1 MIIHH
6 SKRGV
11 NVRENEIQK
20 YKYSWGLMILS
31 FFVTWGICN
40 TLRVEDNRYISNSV
54 FSLLIYLGVFFI
66 LKAFRN
72 IITKRLLMFSG
83 ISAIFYTLAAYLGK
97 QIYLYESVGWSDP
110 KIYLYILFLLP
121 FFVSCIG
128 LLLYYLPEIFKWIQE
143 YPITKEYEKYFTGSV
158 KYFLIV
164 WAILFVCW
172 LPGFIATFPGI
183 YAYDSVYQTKGLIT
197 EGNLNNHHPI
207 LHSIIYC
214 ACLVFGKEYI
224 GSYESGMSVYVIF
237 QMLILSMSMALVSKF
252 FAKQKY
258 PILFQVMFIIWNG
271 IYPVNHLMAYAGTKD
286 TLFSAFFLLWVL
298 QSVKFV
304 LDIDIFFSKW
314 RNIITYIII
323 IFLMAAFRNNGWYVF
338 LFSIPAILFI
348 GRTHW
353 KKIVFICAACC
364 LCWGAYTGPV
374 FKCLNVVPGD
384 LHEMMS
390 VPASQLTRAILVNE
404 DCLTE
409 EEKQMISEF
418 IPQYLN
424 YRPRLADD
432 VKNTFNSELFRQ
444 DPIRFIELWIS
455 VGEKCLG
462 TYIDAFLNLNI
473 GYWYPDM
480 IYRDPGAWHPYLEYA
495 NSSADDPSWIVL
507 ERANYFPILAKFY
520 NKFAYDTI
528 HQQIPIFSLLF
539 NPGMAV
545 WFIGFTAVASGY
557 YKRWQF
563 VFPCWIVLGLLGTLL
578 LGPVV
583 LVRYAYPI
591 MISVPLFIALH
602 FQTSIGD
609 VVLRK

>member
-1 MIIHH
+1 MDI
-6 SKRGV
+6 
-11 NVRENEIQK
+11 
-20 YKYSWGLMILS
+20 
-31 FFVTWGICN
+31 
-40 TLRVEDNRYISNSV
+40 
-54 FSLLIYLGVFFI
+54 
-66 LKAFRN
+66 FRC
-72 IITKRLLMFSG
+72 
-83 ISAIFYTLAAYLGK
+83 IFYTLAAYLGK

-214 ACLVFGKEYI
+214 VCLVFGKEFI
-224 GSYESGMSVYVIF
+224 GSYESGMSIYVIF
-237 QMLILSMSMALVSKF
+237 QMLLLSMCMALVSKF

-286 TLFSAFFLLWVL
+286 TLFSTFFLLWVL
-298 QSVKFV
+298 QSVKF
-304 LDIDIFFSKW
+304 
-314 RNIITYIII
+314 
-323 IFLMAAFRNNGWYVF
+323 
-338 LFSIPAILFI
+338 
-348 GRTHW
+348 
-353 KKIVFICAACC
+353 
-364 LCWGAYTGPV
+364 
-374 FKCLNVVPGD
+374 
-384 LHEMMS
+384 
-390 VPASQLTRAILVNE
+390 
-404 DCLTE
+404 
-409 EEKQMISEF
+409 
-418 IPQYLN
+418 
-424 YRPRLADD
+424 
-432 VKNTFNSELFRQ
+432 
-444 DPIRFIELWIS
+444 
-455 VGEKCLG
+455 
-462 TYIDAFLNLNI
+462 
-473 GYWYPDM
+473 
-480 IYRDPGAWHPYLEYA
+480 
-495 NSSADDPSWIVL
+495 VL

-591 MISVPLFIALH
+591 MISVQLFIALH